1 VASDLVFTD
10 DRAPVEF
17 IADSLVLRFAL
28 EGGSAQAAS
37 KRETARIDGTLGC
50 NILLLAAIVQFFLSL
65 EL

>member
-1 VASDLVFTD
+1 
-10 DRAPVEF
+10 VEF

-37 KRETARIDGTLGC
+37 KRETARIDGTPGC